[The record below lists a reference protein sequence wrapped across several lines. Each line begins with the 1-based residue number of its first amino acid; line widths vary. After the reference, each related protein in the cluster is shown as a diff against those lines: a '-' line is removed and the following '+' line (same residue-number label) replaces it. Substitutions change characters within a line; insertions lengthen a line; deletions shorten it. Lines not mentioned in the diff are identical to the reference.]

1 MLKAA
6 HARSRLGRMGF
17 LFKARPFAKKW
28 TLDDLLPMAED
39 ELADR
44 DLENGK
50 KMFAVATCYKCHRVA
65 GQGGIVGPDLTPA
78 GHRFSTRD
86 LVETIVDP
94 SKAISDQYAATKFL
108 MIDGTTVI
116 GRVANLSGDQY
127 WIQEDMIDPGN
138 FNRIKVADIEEE
150 TPSTVSMMPTGLLDN
165 LTREEIL
172 DLVAY
177 MKSTVTVTP
186 E

>member
-1 MLKAA
+1 
-6 HARSRLGRMGF
+6 
-17 LFKARPFAKKW
+17 
-28 TLDDLLPMAED
+28 
-39 ELADR
+39 
-44 DLENGK
+44 
-50 KMFAVATCYKCHRVA
+50 
-65 GQGGIVGPDLTPA
+65 
-78 GHRFSTRD
+78 
-86 LVETIVDP
+86 
-94 SKAISDQYAATKFL
+94 
-108 MIDGTTVI
+108 
-116 GRVANLSGDQY
+116 
-127 WIQEDMIDPGN
+127 MIDPGN